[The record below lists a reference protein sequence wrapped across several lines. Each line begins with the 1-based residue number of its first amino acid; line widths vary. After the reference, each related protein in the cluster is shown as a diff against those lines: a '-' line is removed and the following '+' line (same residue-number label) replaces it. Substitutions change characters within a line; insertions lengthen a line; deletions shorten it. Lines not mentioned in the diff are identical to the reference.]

1 MPSPTPRKAGGVPR
15 AGGRILLMLLGK
27 TGAPPRLCLDR
38 LEYLQN
44 QRFVF
49 A

>member
-1 MPSPTPRKAGGVPR
+1 LA
-15 AGGRILLMLLGK
+15 LLGK
-27 TGAPPRLCLDR
+27 IGAAARRRLDR